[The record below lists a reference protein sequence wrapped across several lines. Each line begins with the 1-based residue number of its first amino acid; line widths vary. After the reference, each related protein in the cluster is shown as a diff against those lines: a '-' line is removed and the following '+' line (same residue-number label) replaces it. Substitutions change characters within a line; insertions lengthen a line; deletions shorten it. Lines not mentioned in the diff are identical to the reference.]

1 MKTSSVLA
9 RFIKKKRFLYI
20 AINTC
25 LKEACNVNSFSFVE
39 LDSGWILGSSLNT
52 LLFKN
57 DQLRLTKFGYDKL
70 SLLFVSQFNSVLGKT
85 CETPQYAY
93 NYELSISFTLN
104 KEEFSSLS
112 VYSPLRSFTDSA
124 KLSAR
129 VRKFSEKTVFSIIQP
144 NIHNSIS
151 SRKSKTDQNRLID
164 QNCIHIRKN
173 C

>member
-1 MKTSSVLA
+1 MDSWKLPKHVA
-9 RFIKKKRFLYI
+9 FQKRSI
-20 AINTC
+20 
-25 LKEACNVNSFSFVE
+25 
-39 LDSGWILGSSLNT
+39 
-52 LLFKN
+52 
-57 DQLRLTKFGYDKL
+57 RLTKFGYDKL

-93 NYELSISFTLN
+93 SYELSISFTLN

-129 VRKFSEKTVFSIIQP
+129 VRKFSEKTVFSISQP

-151 SRKSKTDQNRLID
+151 SRKSNTDQNRLID